1 MLVMLTFWGFACGT
15 RAQSLPADAH
25 DACVL
30 GVRFRHKAQL
40 MLMMLVFGGSPA
52 TQGFKAPQLMLMML
66 AFWGFASGTRPS

>member
-1 MLVMLTFWGFACGT
+1 MLMMLAFGGFACGT

-25 DACVL
+25 DSRVL

-52 TQGFKAPQLMLMML
+52 AQGRLRFRHKAML
-66 AFWGFASGTRPS
+66 AFGTRPS